1 LPPISTC
8 GPACI
13 ARPWSSTRTVIVAL
27 LPLWQMVLIS
37 LISSAQAS
45 RDWLP
50 SNSSPRK
57 SVRSP

>member
-8 GPACI
+8 GPSCT
-13 ARPWSSTRTVIVAL
+13 ARPCPSTRTVIVAL

-45 RDWLP
+45 KYWLP

-57 SVRSP
+57 SVRRP